1 MDWHGGTGGLDWH
14 CVRVTTA
21 PLPEVDPLQVGDDLL
36 LDVREDDEWQAGH
49 APGAVHVP
57 LGTLVARLT
66 EVPTDRPVAVVCR
79 VGGRSAQ
86 ATAYLLAQG
95 VQARNVT
102 GGMQLWQARGLPV
115 ESDGPGPAR
124 VL

>member
-1 MDWHGGTGGLDWH
+1 M
-14 CVRVTTA
+14 
-21 PLPEVDPLQVGDDLL
+21 PEIDPLQVGDDDLL

-49 APGAVHVP
+49 APAAVHVP
-57 LGTLVARLT
+57 LGTLVARLS

-79 VGGRSAQ
+79 SGGRSAQ

-95 VQARNVT
+95 VQARNVA
-102 GGMQLWQARGLPV
+102 GGMTWWQARGLPL
-115 ESDGPGPAR
+115 ESDGPAAPR